1 MKGEEKSSK
10 KQMYK
15 IREIEIEKINNKYIS
30 RRVRR
35 QIKEGNKSIKR
46 FNRSKSNN
54 IKNKIYNKSIWDKKK

>member
-1 MKGEEKSSK
+1 MNKMS
-10 KQMYK
+10 
-15 IREIEIEKINNKYIS
+15 EIVIEKINIKYIS

-54 IKNKIYNKSIWDKKK
+54 IKSKMYNKSIWDKEK

>member
-1 MKGEEKSSK
+1 MNK
-10 KQMYK
+10 M
-15 IREIEIEKINNKYIS
+15 REIVIEKINIKYIS

-54 IKNKIYNKSIWDKKK
+54 IKSKMYNKSIWDKKK

>member
-30 RRVRR
+30 RSIRR
-35 QIKEGNKSIKR
+35 QINKGNKSIKR
-46 FNRSKSNN
+46 FNRAKSNN

>member
-1 MKGEEKSSK
+1 MNK
-10 KQMYK
+10 MHK
-15 IREIEIEKINNKYIS
+15 IVIEKINIKYIS

-54 IKNKIYNKSIWDKKK
+54 IKSKMYNKSIWDKKK